1 MGGPATGFERGSVP
15 RQRLACGFRRGITGL
30 DPEIG
35 NHHTFHARLV
45 ARHKRREGRRIVVGD
60 TPVTGAGSSE
70 MLRDCGFHGGPPS
83 GLLHQA
89 SSLISLMTSAST
101 RTAKFST
108 AFAPP
113 WMRQDPATSPPPN
126 SSAG

>member
-45 ARHKRREGRRIVVGD
+45 ARHKRRVGRLIVVGD

-70 MLRDCGFHGGPPS
+70 MLRDCGFHR
-83 GLLHQA
+83 GLLSKLESQA
-89 SSLISLMTSAST
+89 CSLISLMPSAST
-101 RTAKFST
+101 GSVNSPTRLALEDLTKSPLT
-108 AFAPP
+108 P
-113 WMRQDPATSPPPN
+113 DPE
-126 SSAG
+126 